1 MILCTERINRAM
13 CFKTGQKMATV
24 FLLLSTVILTVH
36 CTHLSPT
43 IEDYQA
49 LTNRLL
55 ANYSSK
61 IRPIWDQSKSL
72 PIQVSMWLAGI
83 NDVNDVAQ
91 KMVTT
96 AYLAV
101 TWTDDMLTWNS
112 TETGIYWMHF
122 SQKDLWIP
130 DIVLSNGFTTFKP
143 LGGDFYYLFVDSDGS
158 VSWYPYMVF
167 ESKCELDV
175 SFYPFD
181 TQTCKIQ
188 FKSWSY
194 TQWEINLTF
203 ADDKIGFKE
212 YVENTVWEVTSTDA
226 VNEDSN
232 FEPTIAFIINLRR
245 KSLYYIMNVFLPI
258 IFLGIL
264 SPMVFIIPADAGEK
278 MGYAVT
284 IFLTFVVF
292 LTIISSNLPV
302 NSDSVSYMAMYL
314 VIKLMF
320 GAMII
325 VITSVQLRINRRK
338 SERKIGKVYQGL
350 VRLERRLRCAGQRS
364 GSDLP
369 VTEDKEKAEEA
380 MDEDISWNDVS
391 SAIDFYSFWFL
402 FIADIAVTSTIFTYT
417 ALN

>member
-1 MILCTERINRAM
+1 
-13 CFKTGQKMATV
+13 MATV

-96 AYLAV
+96 AYLEV
-101 TWTDDMLTWNS
+101 TWTDAMLTWNS
-112 TETGIYWMHF
+112 TETGIFWMHF

-130 DIVLSNGFTTFKP
+130 DIVLSNGFTTFQP

-181 TQTCKIQ
+181 SQTCKIQ

-203 ADDKIGFKE
+203 ADDKIG
-212 YVENTVWEVTSTDA
+212 
-226 VNEDSN
+226 
-232 FEPTIAFIINLRR
+232 
-245 KSLYYIMNVFLPI
+245 
-258 IFLGIL
+258 
-264 SPMVFIIPADAGEK
+264 PMVFIIPADAGEK

-314 VIKLMF
+314 VIKLLF

-325 VITSVQLRINRRK
+325 VITSVQLRINHRK
-338 SERKIGKVYQGL
+338 SERKIGKVFQGL

-364 GSDLP
+364 GSGCACSGRVQVIDLP

-380 MDEDISWNDVS
+380 MDEEISWNDVS

-402 FIADIAVTSTIFTYT
+402 VIADIAVTSSIFTYT

>member
-1 MILCTERINRAM
+1 
-13 CFKTGQKMATV
+13 MATL
-24 FLLLSTVILTVH
+24 FLLLPTVILTVH
-36 CTHLSPT
+36 CTHLSYT

-49 LTNRLL
+49 LNKRLL

-61 IRPIWDQSKSL
+61 IRPIWDQGQSL
-72 PIQVSMWLAGI
+72 PIQVSMWIASI

-101 TWTDDMLTWNS
+101 TWTDDMLTWNA
-112 TETGIYWMHF
+112 TETGIYWMQF
-122 SQKDLWIP
+122 CQKDLWIP
-130 DIVLSNGFTTFKP
+130 DLVLSNGFTAFKP
-143 LGGDFYYLFVDSDGS
+143 LGGDFYYLYVDSDGS

-167 ESKCELDV
+167 ESKCKLDV

-181 TQTCKIQ
+181 SQTCKIQ
-188 FKSWSY
+188 FKTWSY
-194 TQWEINLTF
+194 SQWEVNLTI
-203 ADDKIGFKE
+203 AGDKIGFTE
-212 YVENTVWEVTSTDA
+212 FVENTVWELTSTDA
-226 VNEDSN
+226 VNEDSDS
-232 FEPTIAFIINLRR
+232 EPTIAFIIHLRR

-292 LTIISSNLPV
+292 LTIVSSNLPV

-325 VITSVQLRINRRK
+325 VITSVQLRINHRK
-338 SERKIGKVYQGL
+338 SERKIGKVFQGL

-364 GSDLP
+364 GSGCSGRVQGIDLP
-369 VTEDKEKAEEA
+369 VMEDKEKVEEA
-380 MDEDISWNDVS
+380 KEEDISWNDVS

-402 FIADIAVTSTIFTYT
+402 VIADIAVTSSIFTYT